1 MATDIQ
7 DTQSQEAQPEAKN
20 TARPPINPI
29 DFDEVALAKL
39 LKTRFG
45 GEEEKAAGNVEE
57 TSPEPASADAEGRA
71 EEADGPTAAEEQSEP
86 QDESPGDVLSDDDED
101 ASPGFRKRIDKLTRQ
116 KKEALERVE
125 ALEREL
131 QEAKA
136 KREEDGGRAP
146 AVSVSDAS
154 PFGEVWDVAKLGD
167 EWTKARTLKRWCEDN
182 ADGCEVE
189 GKEYSAEDIKQIRRK
204 VEDAIDVHIPER
216 ARYLQAYQ
224 QMRPVAENLYPWWKD
239 SRSVEYTAAQDVL
252 RQMPQLRRLP
262 EHQVLIGDFLE
273 GRRMRMQRE
282 SGSAKGGVKPPV
294 VIPKK
299 APSQPGKLEASP
311 LKKDPAKVQ
320 LQSAKANFKK
330 SGTQTELAQL
340 LKRML

>member
-7 DTQSQEAQPEAKN
+7 DNRSQEAQPEAKN

-29 DFDEVALAKL
+29 DFGEVELAKL
-39 LKTRFG
+39 LKTRFS
-45 GEEEKAAGNVEE
+45 GEEEKASGSVDE
-57 TSPEPASADAEGRA
+57 TDPEQASADAEGRA
-71 EEADGPTAAEEQSEP
+71 EEAEEPAAAEDQPEP
-86 QDESPGDVLSDDDED
+86 QDESPGDVGSDDED
-101 ASPGFRKRIDKLTRQ
+101 GESSPGIRKRIDKLTRQ

-125 ALEREL
+125 SLEREL
-131 QEAKA
+131 
-136 KREEDGGRAP
+136 EETKVKQRDEAP
-146 AVSVSDAS
+146 AVSVSDA
-154 PFGEVWDVAKLGD
+154 PFAEVWDVAKLGD

-189 GKEYSAEDIKQIRRK
+189 GKEYSSEDIKQIRRK

-224 QMRPVAENLYPWWKD
+224 QLKPVAETLYPWWKER
-239 SRSVEYTAAQDVL
+239 SSVEYTAAQDVL

-273 GRRMRMQRE
+273 GRRIRMQRE
-282 SGSAKGGVKPPV
+282 SGAKGGVKPPV
-294 VIPKK
+294 VPRK
-299 APSQPGKLEASP
+299 APSQPGKLAASP
-311 LKKDPAKVQ
+311 VRKDVSKVQ
-320 LQSAKANFKK
+320 LQAAKTQFKK